1 MYDIGNF
8 FAVSSG
14 CRGGGGLADRESIAP
29 MDWQHQA
36 ASNLKLICNDALQ
49 DEGIEQIAAR
59 LARLYDSARDYN
71 ESIRLNADIQ
81 PEAKL
86 WL

>member
-1 MYDIGNF
+1 MVGI
-8 FAVSSG
+8 
-14 CRGGGGLADRESIAP
+14 
-29 MDWQHQA
+29 DWQHQA
-36 ASNLKLICNDALQ
+36 ASNLKLICNEALQ

-59 LARLYDSARDYN
+59 LARLYDSAKDYN

-86 WL
+86 WLVIPSG